1 MLVLGDWGRKK
12 NYKGDRM
19 TGGKQRGGKIAG
31 ETDEYINK
39 LSEEMS
45 EKL

>member
-19 TGGKQRGGKIAG
+19 TGGKQRGGKMLERRMNIK
-31 ETDEYINK
+31 K